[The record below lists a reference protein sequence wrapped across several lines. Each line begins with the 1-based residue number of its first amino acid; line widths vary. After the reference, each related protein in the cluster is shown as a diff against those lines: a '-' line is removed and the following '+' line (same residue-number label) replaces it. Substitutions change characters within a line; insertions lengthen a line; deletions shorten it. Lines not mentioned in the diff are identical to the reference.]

1 MKDVRAKKHL
11 GQHFLIDESVTE
23 NIVKAFKSS
32 FPKGGML
39 EVGPGMGV
47 LTKYFVREE
56 DYQIKVSE
64 IDTESIEYLR
74 TVLMLSE
81 PQIIEGDFLR
91 KPWDQILEEPTGLIG
106 NFPYNISS
114 QIFFKVLEHK
124 DLFPV
129 TVCMLQKEVA
139 QRLCS
144 GPGNKTYGILSVL
157 LQAYF
162 DLEYLFTVPPRAFNP
177 PPKVDSGVI
186 ILKRN
191 NVQDLGCN
199 PKLFKTVVKL
209 GFNSRRK
216 TLRNALKTLNLPQ
229 EVIEASDYFTKRAEQ
244 LSVQDF
250 IELTTLVE
258 KCNLK

>member
-11 GQHFLIDESVTE
+11 GQHFLIDESITE
-23 NIVKAFKSS
+23 RIVNAFKQI
-32 FPKGGML
+32 FPKGKIL

-47 LTKYFVREE
+47 LTKYFVREKAY
-56 DYQIKVSE
+56 DIKVAE

-81 PQIIEGDFLR
+81 PQIVEGDFL
-91 KPWDQILEEPTGLIG
+91 KKNWEAILETPTGLLG

-114 QIFFKVLEHK
+114 QIFFKVLEHR

-139 QRLCS
+139 ERLCS

-162 DLEYLFTVPPRAFNP
+162 DLEYLFTVPPSAFNP

-186 ILKRN
+186 SLKRN
-191 NVQDLGCN
+191 GIKKIACN
-199 PKLFKTVVKL
+199 EKLFKTVVKL

-216 TLRNALKTLNLPQ
+216 TLRNALKTLSLPQ
-229 EVIEASDYFTKRAEQ
+229 EVIQKHEFFTKRAEQ

-250 IELTTLVE
+250 IELTTIVDDAI
-258 KCNLK
+258 

>member
-1 MKDVRAKKHL
+1 MRDVRAKKHL
-11 GQHFLIDESVTE
+11 GQHFLIDESITE
-23 NIVKAFKSS
+23 SIVNAFKQI
-32 FPKGGML
+32 FPKGKIL

-47 LTKYFVREE
+47 LTKYFVREK
-56 DYQIKVSE
+56 DYDIKVAE

-81 PQIIEGDFLR
+81 PQIIEGDFLK
-91 KPWDQILEEPTGLIG
+91 KPWDKLLESETGLVG

-162 DLEYLFTVPPRAFNP
+162 DLEYLFTVPPTAFNP

-186 ILKRN
+186 RLKRN
-191 NVQDLGCN
+191 GVKKIACN
-199 PKLFKTVVKL
+199 EKLFKTVVKL

-216 TLRNALKTLNLPQ
+216 TLRNALKTLSLPQ
-229 EVIEASDYFTKRAEQ
+229 EVIQKHEFFTKRAEQ

-250 IELTTLVE
+250 IELTTIVDDAI
-258 KCNLK
+258 